1 MIQETKLLDDEG
13 DIEIE
18 LLCKEDFDTFPKFLK
33 IEQINISK
41 EEENLDIIMNVC
53 NLGDIYIYYT
63 MKTENVLY
71 FKNNIRNVQKLIIH
85 KATKIKKKN
94 WKKNTIL
101 INIYKTG

>member
-18 LLCKEDFDTFPKFLK
+18 LLCKEDFDRFPKFLK

-41 EEENLDIIMNVC
+41 EEENLDIIMNIC